1 MLEVCKNCYY
11 SGPMNPEEEYPEYT
25 DPLECRK
32 PINAVEKIWPK
43 IWPIVESDFSCLN
56 FKPKKIVDC
65 FTLQGGISGYNG
77 NGINPADN
85 KTYYV
90 GPLQNTSM
98 TDLVVLMLNH
108 FVVPKKCTL
117 KKAYIIST
125 VQGTIASTEGSTL
138 TLRKNNATNT
148 LITDAIMC
156 SIAFERI
163 LITDLNIALED
174 QDYFELLWKT
184 PAWVTNPTAVRLTI
198 VLYFE

>member
-1 MLEVCKNCYY
+1 MLDARVYDTAREKNCT
-11 SGPMNPEEEYPEYT
+11 SVPYT
-25 DPLECRK
+25 SDHTPK
-32 PINAVEKIWPK
+32 P
-43 IWPIVESDFSCLN
+43 FSA
-56 FKPKKIVDC
+56 KRREVVAP
-65 FTLQGGISGYNG
+65 QR
-77 NGINPADN
+77 
-85 KTYYV
+85 
-90 GPLQNTSM
+90 LQNTSM
-98 TDLVVLMLNH
+98 TDLVVSMLNH

-138 TLRKNNATNT
+138 TLRKNNSTDT

-156 SIAFERI
+156 ACEFERI
-163 LITDLNIALED
+163 LISDLNIAFKD